1 MVCQL
6 LLALCIG
13 TCSTYFISLQILMS
27 VNSMTSVIKVVLIS
41 MVHMNALVRK
51 VTTGLEVLVLVALV
65 SMCTCG

>member
-6 LLALCIG
+6 LLVLCIG
-13 TCSTYFISLQILMS
+13 TYSTYFISLQILMS

-41 MVHMNALVRK
+41 MVHMNALVRN